1 MLLRVLPVSVI
12 FSIAAYAAVV
22 ERVGH
27 VVAVLAAIVVFF
39 LASLGSALLIL
50 ALTEKVGE
58 GLASFYFPSG
68 RSTPA
73 PKDFSEE
80 KALVARGRVDAALAM
95 VEARLHA
102 TPDDAEA
109 CIFAADLHAR
119 EAGQPRQA
127 ESLFRRARDSR
138 RVTAAQ
144 DLYAT
149 QRLSWPAGGRA
160 PRRRRAAP
168 ADGEASRHHRRPAR
182 RHGAPRSLGRPGP
195 GASPLISSRSAK
207 HLSRIRGLGR
217 FSCEPGA
224 RSAAA
229 RPSPA
234 RSRAMRRP
242 RIFLAIPTLLALL
255 AAGCDS
261 SPLEPG
267 EVAAEYLLESVNG
280 SPLPAV
286 TWNSEP
292 VSHHLLSETLR
303 LRANGEGTHTR
314 VVRVDWAD
322 PAKADE
328 VSGGISD
335 LTYSVRGERI
345 EITYFCPP
353 NALCAAG
360 PHAIGRVE
368 GATLVLTVI
377 DGNMYRYR
385 RD

>member
-1 MLLRVLPVSVI
+1 MVRAPHPPLLPRLICRPRPRLSAAAAFDAPGTQGRYFEAGGPSPHARSPLPFRIRVSILWRPDLSDPRQLVMLLRVLPVSVI

-27 VVAVLAAIVVFF
+27 VVAVLAAIAVFF

-102 TPDDAEA
+102 TPDDAEV

-149 QRLSWPAGGRA
+149 QRLIDLYLGPLEDE
-160 PRRRRAAP
+160 PRAAGELRRLMEKHP
-168 ADGEASRHHRRPAR
+168 ATTAARHA
-182 RHGAPRSLGRPGP
+182 ATAL
-195 GASPLISSRSAK
+195 
-207 HLSRIRGLGR
+207 RGL
-217 FSCEPGA
+217 S
-224 RSAAA
+224 
-229 RPSPA
+229 
-234 RSRAMRRP
+234 
-242 RIFLAIPTLLALL
+242 
-255 AAGCDS
+255 
-261 SPLEPG
+261 
-267 EVAAEYLLESVNG
+267 
-280 SPLPAV
+280 
-286 TWNSEP
+286 
-292 VSHHLLSETLR
+292 
-303 LRANGEGTHTR
+303 
-314 VVRVDWAD
+314 AD
-322 PAKADE
+322 PAPAR
-328 VSGGISD
+328 
-335 LTYSVRGERI
+335 L
-345 EITYFCPP
+345 P
-353 NALCAAG
+353 
-360 PHAIGRVE
+360 
-368 GATLVLTVI
+368 
-377 DGNMYRYR
+377 
-385 RD
+385 